1 MIEFMKNW
9 VITISVC
16 VFFIIAVEAILPS
29 NNLKKYAK
37 FVLGLILI
45 ITIINPVIKFINKD
59 LNITS
64 AINLEKY
71 TEDKLYKN
79 TYEEYKYKNIEN
91 TCENFEYNLE
101 KECKNKLKEKYKDNN
116 FKVDVK
122 VKYQE
127 DANSFKI
134 VNMSIGVGKEKL
146 VRKVEINTKKPS
158 ENKEKLESQLSNDM
172 KNYINSEFKIPFN
185 IISIYKI

>member
-9 VITISVC
+9 VVTISVC

-29 NNLKKYAK
+29 NDLKKYAK
-37 FVLGLILI
+37 FILGLVLI
-45 ITIINPVIKFINKD
+45 ITIINPIIKFINKD

-64 AINLEKY
+64 AINIEEY
-71 TEDKLYKN
+71 TKDKLYKN
-79 TYEEYKYKNIEN
+79 TYEEYKYKNIES
-91 TCENFEYNLE
+91 TCRNFKYNLE
-101 KECKNKLKEKYKDNN
+101 KQCINKLKEKYKENN

-122 VKYQE
+122 IKYQE
-127 DANSFKI
+127 DTGSFKI
-134 VNMSIGVGKEKL
+134 LSMNIGVKKDKL
-146 VRKVEINTKKPS
+146 VEKVEINTKKVNG
-158 ENKEKLESQLSNDM
+158 NKGKVEGQLSSDI

>member
-29 NNLKKYAK
+29 NDLKKYAK

-64 AINLEKY
+64 AINIEKY

-79 TYEEYKYKNIEN
+79 TYEEYKYKNIES
-91 TCENFEYNLE
+91 TCENFENNLE
-101 KECKNKLKEKYKDNN
+101 KECTKKLKEKYKDNN
-116 FKVDVK
+116 FKVDAK

-127 DANSFKI
+127 NTNSFKI
-134 VNMSIGVGKEKL
+134 VNLNIGVEKEKL
-146 VRKVEINTKKPS
+146 VKKVDINTKKPS
-158 ENKEKLESQLSNDM
+158 GNKGNIESQLSNGI
-172 KNYINSEFKIPFN
+172 KNCINSEFKIPFN
-185 IISIYKI
+185 IINVYKI

>member
-158 ENKEKLESQLSNDM
+158 ENKEKLESQLSNDI